1 MVKLFTTAF
10 WKQSILV
17 SQFPNYSQRVNINT
31 SFQFLF
37 LFTLLLSKNTSKT
50 LVNISSYRN
59 TSERYTSIAHKY
71 VLTMEG
77 SNGDQKVHSLAKK
90 TPKGNDTI
98 IAKIE
103 GLQEK
108 KGAEIITNLPARQK
122 FEKSNSFFD
131 VKQGSKSQQRFKTI
145 LDRNAAANPGAS
157 HHTPRH

>member
-1 MVKLFTTAF
+1 
-10 WKQSILV
+10 
-17 SQFPNYSQRVNINT
+17 
-31 SFQFLF
+31 
-37 LFTLLLSKNTSKT
+37 
-50 LVNISSYRN
+50 
-59 TSERYTSIAHKY
+59 
-71 VLTMEG
+71 MEG